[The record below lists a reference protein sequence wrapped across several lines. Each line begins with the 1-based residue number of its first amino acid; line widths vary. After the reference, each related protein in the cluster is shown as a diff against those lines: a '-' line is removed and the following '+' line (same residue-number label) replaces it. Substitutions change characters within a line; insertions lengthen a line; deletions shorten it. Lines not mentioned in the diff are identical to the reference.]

1 MALETSGIDRYD
13 KMPLLVNRWLT
24 QIHLVVP
31 GGLSTVA
38 KAWRA
43 SEIVQ
48 YRSGGV
54 RVPYG
59 VPWRLVERIGVV
71 KKMNSILHFVAKPS

>member
-38 KAWRA
+38 KAWRGRPISIWWGKGA
-43 SEIVQ
+43 PWGALET
-48 YRSGGV
+48 SGEDRGSQ
-54 RVPYG
+54 
-59 VPWRLVERIGVV
+59 
-71 KKMNSILHFVAKPS
+71 KMNSILHFVAKPF